1 MSLLALLRRRR
12 RPSEEEERHGFTM
25 VEVLTVVVVMGTL
38 VRMAVPS
45 FHDVMLRARAAE
57 VIGDFETV
65 RVAVLSY
72 NADHLQW
79 PPDGYTGQVP
89 PGLAEYL
96 PDNFSF
102 QGLGYRLDWENWVL
116 PGGLPQDPEARG
128 ILAVSVVTED
138 RELGEALGDI
148 LGGGM
153 AHYALGD
160 AYTFVIE
167 RR

>member
-1 MSLLALLRRRR
+1 MSLLSLLRRRR
-12 RPSEEEERHGFTM
+12 PPLPEEERHGFTM
-25 VEVLTVVVVMGTL
+25 VEVLTVMVVMGTL

-45 FHDVMLRARAAE
+45 FHEVLVRARAAE

-72 NADHLQW
+72 HADHNQW
-79 PPDGYTGQVP
+79 PADGHTGQVP
-89 PGLAEYL
+89 PGLAAYL

-102 QGLGYRLDWENWVL
+102 EGMGYRLDWENWIL
-116 PGGLPQDPEARG
+116 PSGLPQDPDARG

-153 AHYALGD
+153 AHYAIGD
-160 AYTFVIE
+160 GYTFVIE
-167 RR
+167 RQ

>member
-1 MSLLALLRRRR
+1 LSLLSLLRRRR
-12 RPSEEEERHGFTM
+12 RPLAEDGRRGFTM
-25 VEVLTVVVVMGTL
+25 VEVLTVMAVMGTL

-45 FHDVMLRARAAE
+45 FHDVLVRARAAE
-57 VIGDFETV
+57 VIGDFEVV

-72 NADHLQW
+72 HADHSQW
-79 PPDGYTGQVP
+79 PADGHTGQVP

-102 QGLGYRLDWENWVL
+102 EGMGYRLDWENWVL

-128 ILAVSVVTED
+128 ILAVSVVTQD
-138 RELGEALGDI
+138 RELGYALGDI

>member
-1 MSLLALLRRRR
+1 LSLLSLLRRRQR
-12 RPSEEEERHGFTM
+12 RLPEEERHGFTM
-25 VEVLTVVVVMGTL
+25 VEVLTVMVVMGTL

-45 FHDVMLRARAAE
+45 FHDVLVRARAAE

-72 NADHLQW
+72 HADHQQW
-79 PPDGYTGQVP
+79 PADGYAAQVP

-102 QGLGYRLDWENWVL
+102 EGQGYVLDWENWVL

-128 ILAVSVVTED
+128 ILAVSVVTPD
-138 RELGEALGDI
+138 RELGYALGDI

-153 AHYALGD
+153 AYYALGD

>member
-1 MSLLALLRRRR
+1 MSLLALFRRT
-12 RPSEEEERHGFTM
+12 RPPREQEERHGFTM

-38 VRMAVPS
+38 VRMSVPS
-45 FHDVMLRARAAE
+45 FHEVLVRARAAE

-65 RVAVLSY
+65 RVAVLNY
-72 NADHLQW
+72 HADHLQW
-79 PPDGYTGQVP
+79 PQDGYAGQVP
-89 PGLAEYL
+89 EGLGPYL
-96 PDNFSF
+96 PEGFTF
-102 QGLGYRLDWENWVL
+102 QGMGYQLDWENWVL
-116 PGGLPQDPEARG
+116 PAGLPQDPEARG

-138 RELGEALGDI
+138 RELGEALADI

>member
-1 MSLLALLRRRR
+1 VSLFSLLRRRR
-12 RPSEEEERHGFTM
+12 PLLPDEERLGFTM
-25 VEVLTVVVVMGTL
+25 VEVLTVMVVMGTL
-38 VRMAVPS
+38 ARMAVPS
-45 FHDVMLRARAAE
+45 FHEVLVRARAAE

-72 NADHLQW
+72 QTDHHQW
-79 PPDGYTGQVP
+79 PADGHTGQVP

-102 QGLGYRLDWENWVL
+102 EGLGYRLDWENWVL
-116 PGGLPQDPEARG
+116 PGGLPQDPEARAV
-128 ILAVSVVTED
+128 LAVSVVTED
-138 RELGEALGDI
+138 LELGQALGDI

-167 RR
+167 RQ

>member
-1 MSLLALLRRRR
+1 MSFLSLLRRPAR
-12 RPSEEEERHGFTM
+12 RPPGEERHGFTM
-25 VEVLTVVVVMGTL
+25 VEVLTVMMVMGTL

-45 FHDVMLRARAAE
+45 FHDVLVRARAAE

-72 NADHLQW
+72 HADHHQW
-79 PPDGYTGQVP
+79 PADGYTGQVP
-89 PGLAEYL
+89 PGLGEYL
-96 PDNFSF
+96 PANFSF
-102 QGLGYRLDWENWVL
+102 EGAGYSLDWENWVL
-116 PGGLPQDPEARG
+116 PAGLPQDPDARG

-138 RELGEALGDI
+138 RELGYALGDI

-153 AHYALGD
+153 AHYTLGD

>member
-1 MSLLALLRRRR
+1 MSLASLLRRPAR
-12 RPSEEEERHGFTM
+12 RPPEGERHGFTM
-25 VEVLTVVVVMGTL
+25 VEVLTVMMVVGTL

-45 FHDVMLRARAAE
+45 FHEVLVRARAAE
-57 VIGDFETV
+57 VIGAFETV
-65 RVAVLSY
+65 RVAALNY
-72 NADHLQW
+72 HADHHRW
-79 PPDGYTGQVP
+79 PADGYTGQVP
-89 PGLAEYL
+89 AGLAEYL

-102 QGLGYRLDWENWVL
+102 EGAGYSLDWENWVL

-138 RELGEALGDI
+138 RELGHALGDI

-160 AYTFVIE
+160 AYTFVVE

>member
-1 MSLLALLRRRR
+1 VSVFGLFR
-12 RPSEEEERHGFTM
+12 RPRPVHEAEEPRGFTM

-45 FHDVMLRARAAE
+45 FHEVLVRARAAE

-65 RVAVLSY
+65 RVAVLNY
-72 NADHLQW
+72 HADHLQW
-79 PPDGYTGQVP
+79 PPDGYAGQVP
-89 PGLAEYL
+89 GALAPYL
-96 PDNFSF
+96 PDGFSF
-102 QGLGYRLDWENWVL
+102 QGMGYQLDWENWVL
-116 PGGLPQDPEARG
+116 PAGLPQDPEARG

-138 RELGEALGDI
+138 RELGEALSDL
-148 LGGGM
+148 LGGAM

-167 RR
+167 RQ